1 MCGYS
6 LVLGVK
12 YGNVK
17 GMLNRI
23 FGRKRNVQ
31 IFRNVHFFAKKTSK
45 KSANKICR
53 IGKSTY
59 LCIRF
64 RKLNTTTEAEF

>member
-23 FGRKRNVQ
+23 FGRERNVQ
-31 IFRNVHFFAKKTSK
+31 IFRNVHFSPKKRPKKVRIKFAELEKVPTFA
-45 KSANKICR
+45 SAFE
-53 IGKSTY
+53 S
-59 LCIRF
+59 
-64 RKLNTTTEAEF
+64 